1 MSKLSQI
8 KELANVDLSALVE
21 LARIFADES
30 APPAPPQHEDP
41 RHVLVRTYSAGV
53 HFGRLESRNGK
64 EVTLTHARRVW
75 YWKGAN
81 TLNELVVNGPAAGSK
96 ISEPTARVTLTEAI
110 EIIDMTP
117 EQYYMLSGG
126 GWAK

>member
-1 MSKLSQI
+1 MNKLAQI
-8 KELANVDLSALVE
+8 KELSNIDLSALLE
-21 LARIFADES
+21 LVRMFSDES
-30 APPAPPQHEDP
+30 APAVPPQHEEP
-41 RHVLVRTYSAGV
+41 RLVLIRTYSAGV

-81 TLNELVVNGPAAGSK
+81 TLNELIANGPADGSK
-96 ISEPTARVTLTEAI
+96 ISEPTARVILTEAI

-117 EQYYMLSGG
+117 EQYDRLSGR
-126 GWAK
+126 GWTK